1 MTLDDIIST
10 DVLVVGAGGAGI
22 RAALEASKYSAL
34 DVTLIAKTLPGKSG
48 CTVMAE
54 GGYNAALCN
63 VDPTDS
69 VESHF
74 QDTVS
79 SAQGIANE
87 RLVRILVENAPA
99 RILELE
105 ENGALFYRD
114 PNGKIDQ
121 RAFGRQSHKRTC
133 YSGDRTGG
141 EITSTLLDLLR
152 ASNIQFIEGAAV
164 DLLLDKG
171 KRIAGVAAFNH
182 EGAKFFLI
190 RSKAVILTTGGGCR
204 IYSIT
209 TNSFQSTGDGFAI
222 GYRAGAELI
231 DMEFVQFHP
240 TGMVFPDSAKG
251 ILVTEAVRAE
261 GGILL
266 NCLEERFMKK
276 YAPDRMELAGRDV
289 VSRAI
294 YREIRAGRNTPH
306 NGVYLSLKH
315 LDPDFIEQ
323 RLPQTVEQFRDLAG
337 VDITMEPM
345 EVSPTAHHI
354 MGGLRI
360 SERTETTLKGLFA
373 AGEVTG
379 GIHGA
384 NRLGGNAL
392 ADLQVF
398 GYMAGHNAAQYALES
413 SLGKINDEQ
422 ITQIHR
428 VVISPLQPQND
439 GIRPFQ
445 IRHELEELMWTKVGI
460 LRTKENL
467 TNALEDIQKLK
478 STPMGIVN
486 QNTTYAY
493 EQLEALQVRNMLTV
507 AEIII
512 KAALFREE
520 SRGAHFREDFPE
532 TLPSWRKNIIISKES
547 IYTVPVVVL

>member
-1 MTLDDIIST
+1 MALDDIIST
-10 DVLVVGAGGAGI
+10 DILVVGAGGAGI
-22 RAALEASKYSAL
+22 RAALEASKYSAVN
-34 DVTLIAKTLPGKSG
+34 VTLIAKTLPGKSG

-54 GGYNAALCN
+54 GGYNAVLCN
-63 VDPTDS
+63 ADPTDTI
-69 VESHF
+69 ESHF
-74 QDTVS
+74 QDTISGGAFVN
-79 SAQGIANE
+79 NE
-87 RLVRILVENAPA
+87 RLVRILVENAPR

-105 ENGALFYRD
+105 EDGALFYRT
-114 PNGKIDQ
+114 PEGKIDQ

-141 EITSTLLDLLR
+141 EIMATLVDLLR
-152 ASNIQFIEGAAV
+152 ASNVRFIKGAVV
-164 DLLLDKG
+164 DLLLDGNKVT
-171 KRIAGVAAFNH
+171 GVAAFNH

-204 IYSIT
+204 IYKIT
-209 TNSFQSTGDGFAI
+209 TNSFQGTGDGFAI

-231 DMEFVQFHP
+231 DMEFIQFHP

-251 ILVTEAVRAE
+251 ILVTEAVRSE

-266 NCLEERFMKK
+266 NSLGERFMERYDPERK
-276 YAPDRMELAGRDV
+276 ELAGRDV

-294 YREIRAGRNTPH
+294 YREILTGRISPH

-315 LDPDFIEQ
+315 LDPDYIKQ
-323 RLPQTVEQFRDLAG
+323 RLPQTVEQFRDLSG
-337 VDITMEPM
+337 VDITTEQM

-360 SERTETTLKGLFA
+360 TEKTETTLKGLFA

-398 GYMAGHNAAQYALES
+398 GYIAGHAAAHYSLES
-413 SLGKINDEQ
+413 SIGKIHDEQ

-428 VVISPLQPQND
+428 SIISPLQPNKD
-439 GIRPFQ
+439 GKRPSQ
-445 IRHELEELMWTKVGI
+445 IRHELEELMWTNVGI
-460 LRTKENL
+460 LRTKEKL
-467 TNALEDIQKLK
+467 TQALKDIKRLK
-478 STPMGIVN
+478 STPIKVADH
-486 QNTTYAY
+486 NTTFAY

-507 AEIII
+507 CEMII

-532 TLPSWRKNIIISKES
+532 TNQSWRINIIISKEK
-547 IYTVPVVVL
+547 IHTVPVVVF

>member
-1 MTLDDIIST
+1 MIST
-10 DVLVVGAGGAGI
+10 DVLVIGAGGAGI
-22 RAALEASKYSAL
+22 RAALEASKYTAL

-54 GGYNAALCN
+54 GGYNATLCN
-63 VDPTDS
+63 VDLEDS
-69 VESHF
+69 FEHHF

-79 SAQGIANE
+79 GGAFVNNE

-105 ENGALFYRD
+105 DDGALFYRTPD
-114 PNGKIDQ
+114 GKIDQ
-121 RAFGRQSHKRTC
+121 RAFGRQSHMRTC

-141 EITSTLLDLLR
+141 EIMGTLIDLLR
-152 ASNIQFIEGAAV
+152 ASNVRFIKGAVV
-164 DLLLDKG
+164 DLLLDEG
-171 KRIAGVAAFNH
+171 KKISGVAAFNQ

-190 RSKAVILTTGGGCR
+190 RSKPVILATGGGCR
-204 IYSIT
+204 VYSIT
-209 TNSFQSTGDGFAI
+209 TNSFQGTGDGFAI

-240 TGMVFPDSAKG
+240 TGMVYPDSAKG

-266 NCLEERFMKK
+266 NSIKERFMEK

-294 YREIRAGRNTPH
+294 YREICIGNSSPH
-306 NGVYLSLKH
+306 KGVYLSLKH
-315 LDPDFIEQ
+315 LNPDFVEQ

-337 VDITMEPM
+337 VDITREPM

-360 SERTETTLKGLFA
+360 SEKAETSLKGLFA

-398 GYMAGHNAAQYALES
+398 GYIAGNSAANYAIGS
-413 SLGKINDEQ
+413 SLGKIHDEQ
-422 ITQIHR
+422 ITQIHQKT
-428 VVISPLQPQND
+428 ISSLQPKQD
-439 GIRPFQ
+439 GIRPSQ
-445 IRHELEELMWTKVGI
+445 IRRKIEEIMWNKVGI
-460 LRTKENL
+460 LRIKEKL
-467 TNALEDIQKLK
+467 IQALMEIQRLKLMPIQVANQ
-478 STPMGIVN
+478 ST
-486 QNTTYAY
+486 TFAY

-507 AEIII
+507 SEIII
-512 KAALFREE
+512 NSALLRKE

-532 TLPSWRKNIIISKES
+532 TNPSWRKNIIISKEK
-547 IYTVPVVVL
+547 IHTVPVVVL

>member
-1 MTLDDIIST
+1 
-10 DVLVVGAGGAGI
+10 
-22 RAALEASKYSAL
+22 
-34 DVTLIAKTLPGKSG
+34 
-48 CTVMAE
+48 MAE
-54 GGYNAALCN
+54 GGYNATLCN
-63 VDPTDS
+63 VDFEDS
-69 VESHF
+69 IESHF

-79 SAQGIANE
+79 GGAFVNNE
-87 RLVRILVENAPA
+87 RLVRVLVENAPG
-99 RILELE
+99 RILKLE
-105 ENGALFYRD
+105 EDGALFYRTSD
-114 PNGKIDQ
+114 GKIDQ

-141 EITSTLLDLLR
+141 EIMATLIDLLR
-152 ASNIQFIEGAAV
+152 ASNVRFIKGAAV
-164 DLLLDKG
+164 DFLLDGNKVT
-171 KRIAGVAAFNH
+171 GVAAFDP

-204 IYSIT
+204 IYKIT
-209 TNSFQSTGDGFAI
+209 TNSFQGTGDGFAI

-231 DMEFVQFHP
+231 DMEFIQFHP

-266 NCLEERFMKK
+266 NSLDERFMEK

-294 YREIRAGRNTPH
+294 YREIRAGRSTPH

-323 RLPQTVEQFRDLAG
+323 RLPQTVEQFRDLSG
-337 VDITMEPM
+337 VDITKELM

-360 SERTETTLKGLFA
+360 SEKTETNLKGLFA

-398 GYMAGHNAAQYALES
+398 GYIAGHSAAHSSFES
-413 SLGKINDEQ
+413 SLGKVHDKQ

-428 VVISPLQPQND
+428 AIISPLQPKQD
-439 GIRPFQ
+439 GKRPSQ
-445 IRHELEELMWTKVGI
+445 IRHELEELMWANVGI
-460 LRTKENL
+460 LRTKEKL
-467 TNALEDIQKLK
+467 THALKDIQRLK
-478 STPMGIVN
+478 STPLEIGN
-486 QNTTYAY
+486 HNTTFAY
-493 EQLEALQVRNMLTV
+493 EQLEALQVRNMLIV
-507 AEIII
+507 SEIII

-532 TLPSWRKNIIISKES
+532 TNPSWRKNIIISKEK
-547 IYTVPVVVL
+547 IHTVPVVVF

>member
-1 MTLDDIIST
+1 MTLDDIIYT

-22 RAALEASKYSAL
+22 RAALEASKHSAI
-34 DVTLIAKTLPGKSG
+34 DVALIAKTLPGKSG

-54 GGYNAALCN
+54 GGYNAALRN
-63 VDPTDS
+63 VESADS
-69 VESHF
+69 IESHF
-74 QDTVS
+74 QDTISGGAYVN
-79 SAQGIANE
+79 NE

-105 ENGALFYRD
+105 NDGALFYRTSE
-114 PNGKIDQ
+114 GKIDQ
-121 RAFGRQSHKRTC
+121 RAFGRQSYKRTC

-141 EITSTLLDLLR
+141 EIMTTLVDLLR
-152 ASNIQFIEGAAV
+152 ASNVRFIRGAVV
-164 DLLLDKG
+164 DLLLDGNKVT
-171 KRIAGVAAFNH
+171 GVAAFNP

-190 RSKAVILTTGGGCR
+190 RSKAVILATGGGCR
-204 IYSIT
+204 IYKVT
-209 TNSFQSTGDGFAI
+209 TNSFQGTGDGYAI

-231 DMEFVQFHP
+231 DMEFIQFHP

-261 GGILL
+261 GGVLL
-266 NCLEERFMKK
+266 NNLGERFMEK
-276 YAPDRMELAGRDV
+276 YAPERMELAGRDV
-289 VSRAI
+289 VARAI
-294 YREIRAGRNTPH
+294 YREIRAGRHTPH
-306 NGVYLSLKH
+306 NGVYLSLKN
-315 LDPDFIEQ
+315 LSPDFVEE
-323 RLPQTVEQFRDLAG
+323 RLPQTLEQFRDLSG
-337 VDITMEPM
+337 VDITKEPM

-354 MGGLRI
+354 MGGLHI
-360 SERTETTLKGLFA
+360 SEKTETTIKGLFA

-398 GYMAGHNAAQYALES
+398 GYIVGHNAAQYALKS
-413 SLGKINDEQ
+413 SLGKIHDDQ

-428 VVISPLQPQND
+428 VVISPLKPKQD
-439 GIRPFQ
+439 GIRPSQ
-445 IRHELEELMWTKVGI
+445 IRHKLEELMWTKVGI
-460 LRTKENL
+460 LRTKEKL
-467 TNALEDIQKLK
+467 TRALQDIQRLK
-478 STPMGIVN
+478 STPMKVAN
-486 QNTTYAY
+486 QNTTFAY

-532 TLPSWRKNIIISKES
+532 TSPSWRKNIIISNEN
-547 IYTVPVVVL
+547 IHTVPVVVL